1 MPKAKAAGRRTNY
14 LNDTPRAGSHT
25 ALSDPSHRHEG
36 LIDVRNIWPIW
47 KYRHSPRKLS
57 ALRCT
62 RPPHR
67 RATELE
73 RAALP
78 RLSAAGTSD
87 RRQADTEKH
96 ASGRFATQDFGSDKR
111 LDVEPICAAQ
121 CSGDG
126 EALLAAITASTVS
139 GVPEPSGW
147 AMMVL
152 GFAGL
157 CFAFRQSPRR
167 SRSSEVVVI

>member
-1 MPKAKAAGRRTNY
+1 MPA
-14 LNDTPRAGSHT
+14 
-25 ALSDPSHRHEG
+25 
-36 LIDVRNIWPIW
+36 DV
-47 KYRHSPRKLS
+47 
-57 ALRCT
+57 
-62 RPPHR
+62 
-67 RATELE
+67 
-73 RAALP
+73 
-78 RLSAAGTSD
+78 
-87 RRQADTEKH
+87 
-96 ASGRFATQDFGSDKR
+96 FATQDFGSDKR

-126 EALLAAITASTVS
+126 EALLAAITARTVS

-157 CFAFRQSPRR
+157 CFASPRR